1 MSVEHSAH
9 EAPIALDYDD
19 GALGTYGGQKVVV
32 PPDALGKQYPSPTTP
47 AKLPSTSSISICGL
61 RRRTFYSVLAV
72 VGILLVGAIAGLAGG
87 LVSQRNR
94 ANADNSDA
102 TNNDSSSD
110 PSATSPSSTSP
121 SASPLASSILDDS
134 QLATAKWANET
145 GTASF
150 VVYQD
155 GTGSLMLANW
165 HTMNATWRS
174 VNITDRM
181 RSARSPI
188 RPKPGTPI
196 ACVTSSNSRRFR
208 RMHLKPFD
216 VWLEVV

>member
-1 MSVEHSAH
+1 M
-9 EAPIALDYDD
+9 
-19 GALGTYGGQKVVV
+19 V

-165 HTMNATWRS
+165 HTVNATWRS

-196 ACVTSSNSRRFR
+196 ACVTSSNSRRFK

-216 VWLEVV
+216 AWLEVV